1 LSDDQ
6 TTAVPAVA
14 DEAADAAA
22 QDAESTS
29 DEENLLDFDL
39 DFAIDSENA
48 AGAAP
53 ASLDQEPALTDDDPD
68 HSVDFDFAV
77 LPDEEKPN
85 ALDFEF
91 DSSQFDIATDEAL
104 ASGVV
109 TAAEDDFDDLQ
120 FVDDSLLAEK
130 SESEE
135 ESGDDDV
142 LEFLA
147 DSDEAATKLDLARAY
162 YEMGD
167 YDGAREI
174 LDEVVNE
181 GNEEQVK
188 DAQRLLAK
196 I

>member
-1 LSDDQ
+1 M
-6 TTAVPAVA
+6 
-14 DEAADAAA
+14 
-22 QDAESTS
+22 
-29 DEENLLDFDL
+29 
-39 DFAIDSENA
+39 
-48 AGAAP
+48 
-53 ASLDQEPALTDDDPD
+53 
-68 HSVDFDFAV
+68 
-77 LPDEEKPN
+77 
-85 ALDFEF
+85 
-91 DSSQFDIATDEAL
+91 
-104 ASGVV
+104 